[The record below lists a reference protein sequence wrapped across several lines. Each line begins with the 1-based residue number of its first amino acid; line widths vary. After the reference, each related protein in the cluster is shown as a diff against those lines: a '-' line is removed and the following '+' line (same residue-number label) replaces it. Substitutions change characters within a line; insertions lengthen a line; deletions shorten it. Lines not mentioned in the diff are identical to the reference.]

1 MSVHKATPRHEIA
14 FQEIADLLKRH
25 AGHLSGMEI
34 LAIAAN
40 MVGKLIAMQDQRTE
54 TVDRVM
60 KTVSA
65 NIEMGNQQALAELSK
80 TVGNA

>member
-1 MSVHKATPRHEIA
+1 MSAHKAEPRHEVA

-25 AGHLSGMEI
+25 AGHLSALEI

-54 TVDRVM
+54 TVPQVM
-60 KTVSA
+60 KMVA
-65 NIEMGNQQALAELSK
+65 ENIEMGNAQVLAELGK
-80 TVGNA
+80 TEGSA